1 MFWLLLIGLYIL
13 TFPINF
19 ILLGNVWYRWYPIS
33 IYEPIGE
40 KVDNIRIKKAP
51 FRAIFLFGLVQ
62 PFVATIPLL
71 YGDRWYHY
79 LICFIASVCYA
90 ASGSAKFFLDRVRSS
105 HLMRLGTLLPFTVG
119 TIVFSI
125 IRN

>member
-40 KVDNIRIKKAP
+40 KVDNIGITKAQ

-71 YGDRWYHY
+71 YGDSWYHY
-79 LICFIASVCYA
+79 LICFIASSVCIA
-90 ASGSAKFFLDRVRSS
+90 ASCRLSSPEPMVNVSGSKRMSWIWP
-105 HLMRLGTLLPFTVG
+105 GTLVAILTEG
-119 TIVFSI
+119 E
-125 IRN
+125 